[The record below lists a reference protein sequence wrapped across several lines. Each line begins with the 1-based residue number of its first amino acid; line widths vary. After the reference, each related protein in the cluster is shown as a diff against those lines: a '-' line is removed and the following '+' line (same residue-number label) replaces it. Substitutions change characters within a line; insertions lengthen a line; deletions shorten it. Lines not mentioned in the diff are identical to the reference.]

1 MVHKTGLEDY
11 YVVRNQKK
19 LRFGYTTGSCAAGA
33 ARGAAELLLGEDEI
47 GEAELM
53 TPKGILLH
61 LELLDMKRDE
71 NAASCAVRK
80 DAGDDPDTTNG
91 ILVYAKVEKFQI
103 RSDMEDRIVIDG
115 GTGVGRVT
123 KPGLSQKIGEAAIN
137 PVPRA
142 MILQAVEE
150 IADRYHYEGGLK
162 VTISV
167 PEGEKIARKTFNPRL
182 GIVGGISILGTS
194 GIVEPMSEKALIDSI
209 RVEMSQ
215 HAAMGEQYML
225 VTPGNYGAD
234 YLREHMAL
242 PFEKNIK
249 CSNYVGETID
259 MAVDMGVKGILF
271 ISHIGKFVKVAAG
284 IMNTHSHSAD
294 ARMEVLCANAIRAG
308 GDLACA
314 RSILQCN
321 TTDEALRVLDENHIL
336 RETMKEITDRI
347 QFYLDHRSY
356 QQILLGA
363 VIFSNEYGYLGQTEH
378 AAELINK
385 IISNSF
391 FIEDIHLL
399 TDRTVDAW
407 VSCVK
412 TYCCLSFCLCILDH
426 TDHFF
431 QCHFGTVMDRAY
443 ILAVFE
449 KLRIHKRSCIDDNVS
464 LLKILFSSD
473 CDKIR
478 EQMDILDEKGIAYDY
493 CPGVSAF
500 CGAAS
505 ALNLEYTLPEI
516 SQSVIITR
524 MEGRTP
530 VPSKESIQSFAAHQA
545 TMVVFLSTG
554 MLEELSRR
562 LIEGGYTKDTPA
574 AIVYKATWPDEKK
587 FVCTVGTLAQTAAEN
602 NITKTALMII
612 GDSVKAAQYDRSKLY
627 DPGFTTEFREA
638 TK

>member
-1 MVHKTGLEDY
+1 MVQKNGLEDY
-11 YVVRNQKK
+11 YVIRNQKK

-33 ARGAAELLLGEDEI
+33 ARGAVRLLLGEDEI
-47 GEAELM
+47 SEVELM

-61 LELLDMKRDE
+61 LEILDRKRSE

-91 ILVYAKVEKFQI
+91 ILVYAKVEKFLI

-115 GTGVGRVT
+115 GIGVGRVT
-123 KPGLSQKIGEAAIN
+123 KPGLSQKVGEAAIN

-150 IADRYHYEGGLK
+150 IADQYHYEGGLK

-209 RVEMSQ
+209 RVEMTQ

-234 YLREHMAL
+234 YLREHMEL

-259 MAVDMGVKGILF
+259 MAIDMGVKGILF
-271 ISHIGKFVKVAAG
+271 ISHIGKFIKVAAG

-294 ARMEVLCANAIRAG
+294 ARMEVLCSNAIRAG

-336 RETMKEITDRI
+336 KETMKEITDRI

-363 VIFSNEYGYLGQTEH
+363 VIFSNEYGYLGQTAN
-378 AAELINK
+378 AAELI
-385 IISNSF
+385 
-391 FIEDIHLL
+391 
-399 TDRTVDAW
+399 
-407 VSCVK
+407 
-412 TYCCLSFCLCILDH
+412 
-426 TDHFF
+426 
-431 QCHFGTVMDRAY
+431 
-443 ILAVFE
+443 
-449 KLRIHKRSCIDDNVS
+449 
-464 LLKILFSSD
+464 
-473 CDKIR
+473 DKISKG
-478 EQMDILDEKGIAYDY
+478 EK
-493 CPGVSAF
+493 
-500 CGAAS
+500 
-505 ALNLEYTLPEI
+505 E
-516 SQSVIITR
+516 
-524 MEGRTP
+524 
-530 VPSKESIQSFAAHQA
+530 
-545 TMVVFLSTG
+545 
-554 MLEELSRR
+554 
-562 LIEGGYTKDTPA
+562 
-574 AIVYKATWPDEKK
+574 
-587 FVCTVGTLAQTAAEN
+587 
-602 NITKTALMII
+602 
-612 GDSVKAAQYDRSKLY
+612 
-627 DPGFTTEFREA
+627 
-638 TK
+638 

>member
-1 MVHKTGLEDY
+1 MVQKNGLEDY
-11 YVVRNQKK
+11 YVIRNQKK

-33 ARGAAELLLGEDEI
+33 ARGAVRLLLGEDEI
-47 GEAELM
+47 SEVELM

-61 LELLDMKRDE
+61 LEILDRKRSE

-91 ILVYAKVEKFQI
+91 ILVYAKVEKFLI

-115 GTGVGRVT
+115 GIGVGRVT
-123 KPGLSQKIGEAAIN
+123 KPGLSQKVGEAAIN

-150 IADRYHYEGGLK
+150 IAAQYHYEGGLK

-209 RVEMSQ
+209 RVEMTQ

-234 YLREHMAL
+234 YLREHMEL

-294 ARMEVLCANAIRAG
+294 ARMEVLCSNAIRAG

-336 RETMKEITDRI
+336 KETMKEITDRI

-363 VIFSNEYGYLGQTEH
+363 VIFSNEYGYLGQTAN
-378 AAELINK
+378 AAELI
-385 IISNSF
+385 
-391 FIEDIHLL
+391 
-399 TDRTVDAW
+399 
-407 VSCVK
+407 
-412 TYCCLSFCLCILDH
+412 
-426 TDHFF
+426 
-431 QCHFGTVMDRAY
+431 
-443 ILAVFE
+443 
-449 KLRIHKRSCIDDNVS
+449 
-464 LLKILFSSD
+464 
-473 CDKIR
+473 DKISKG
-478 EQMDILDEKGIAYDY
+478 EK
-493 CPGVSAF
+493 
-500 CGAAS
+500 
-505 ALNLEYTLPEI
+505 E
-516 SQSVIITR
+516 
-524 MEGRTP
+524 
-530 VPSKESIQSFAAHQA
+530 
-545 TMVVFLSTG
+545 
-554 MLEELSRR
+554 
-562 LIEGGYTKDTPA
+562 
-574 AIVYKATWPDEKK
+574 
-587 FVCTVGTLAQTAAEN
+587 
-602 NITKTALMII
+602 
-612 GDSVKAAQYDRSKLY
+612 
-627 DPGFTTEFREA
+627 
-638 TK
+638 

>member
-1 MVHKTGLEDY
+1 MVQKNGLEDY
-11 YVVRNQKK
+11 YVIRYQKK

-33 ARGAAELLLGEDEI
+33 ARGAVRLLLGEDEI
-47 GEAELM
+47 SEVELM

-61 LELLDMKRDE
+61 LEILDRKRSE

-91 ILVYAKVEKFQI
+91 ILVYAKVEKFLI

-115 GTGVGRVT
+115 GIGVGRVT
-123 KPGLSQKIGEAAIN
+123 KPGLSQKVGEAAIN

-150 IADRYHYEGGLK
+150 IADQYHYEGGLK

-209 RVEMSQ
+209 RVEMTQ

-234 YLREHMAL
+234 YLREHMEL

-294 ARMEVLCANAIRAG
+294 ARMEVLCSNAIRAG

-336 RETMKEITDRI
+336 KETMKEITDRI

-363 VIFSNEYGYLGQTEH
+363 VIFSNEYGYLGQTAN
-378 AAELINK
+378 AAELI
-385 IISNSF
+385 
-391 FIEDIHLL
+391 
-399 TDRTVDAW
+399 
-407 VSCVK
+407 
-412 TYCCLSFCLCILDH
+412 
-426 TDHFF
+426 
-431 QCHFGTVMDRAY
+431 
-443 ILAVFE
+443 
-449 KLRIHKRSCIDDNVS
+449 
-464 LLKILFSSD
+464 
-473 CDKIR
+473 DKISKG
-478 EQMDILDEKGIAYDY
+478 EK
-493 CPGVSAF
+493 
-500 CGAAS
+500 
-505 ALNLEYTLPEI
+505 E
-516 SQSVIITR
+516 
-524 MEGRTP
+524 
-530 VPSKESIQSFAAHQA
+530 
-545 TMVVFLSTG
+545 
-554 MLEELSRR
+554 
-562 LIEGGYTKDTPA
+562 
-574 AIVYKATWPDEKK
+574 
-587 FVCTVGTLAQTAAEN
+587 
-602 NITKTALMII
+602 
-612 GDSVKAAQYDRSKLY
+612 
-627 DPGFTTEFREA
+627 
-638 TK
+638 

>member
-1 MVHKTGLEDY
+1 MVQKNGLEDY
-11 YVVRNQKK
+11 YVIKNQKK

-33 ARGAAELLLGEDEI
+33 ARGAARLLLGEDEI
-47 GEAELM
+47 SEVELM

-61 LELLDMKRDE
+61 LEILDRKRSE

-91 ILVYAKVEKFQI
+91 ILVYAKVEKFLI

-115 GTGVGRVT
+115 GIGVGRVT
-123 KPGLSQKIGEAAIN
+123 KPGLSQKVGEAAIN

-150 IADRYHYEGGLK
+150 IADQYHYEGGLK

-209 RVEMSQ
+209 RVEMTQ

-234 YLREHMAL
+234 YLREHMEL

-294 ARMEVLCANAIRAG
+294 ARMEVLCSNAIRAG

-336 RETMKEITDRI
+336 KETMKEITDRI

-363 VIFSNEYGYLGQTEH
+363 VIFSNEYGYLGQTAN
-378 AAELINK
+378 AAELI
-385 IISNSF
+385 
-391 FIEDIHLL
+391 
-399 TDRTVDAW
+399 
-407 VSCVK
+407 
-412 TYCCLSFCLCILDH
+412 
-426 TDHFF
+426 
-431 QCHFGTVMDRAY
+431 
-443 ILAVFE
+443 
-449 KLRIHKRSCIDDNVS
+449 
-464 LLKILFSSD
+464 
-473 CDKIR
+473 DKISKG
-478 EQMDILDEKGIAYDY
+478 EK
-493 CPGVSAF
+493 
-500 CGAAS
+500 
-505 ALNLEYTLPEI
+505 E
-516 SQSVIITR
+516 
-524 MEGRTP
+524 
-530 VPSKESIQSFAAHQA
+530 
-545 TMVVFLSTG
+545 
-554 MLEELSRR
+554 
-562 LIEGGYTKDTPA
+562 
-574 AIVYKATWPDEKK
+574 
-587 FVCTVGTLAQTAAEN
+587 
-602 NITKTALMII
+602 
-612 GDSVKAAQYDRSKLY
+612 
-627 DPGFTTEFREA
+627 
-638 TK
+638 

>member
-1 MVHKTGLEDY
+1 MVQKNGLEDY
-11 YVVRNQKK
+11 YVIRNQKK

-33 ARGAAELLLGEDEI
+33 ARGAARLLLGEDEI
-47 GEAELM
+47 SEVELM

-61 LELLDMKRDE
+61 LEILDRKRSE

-91 ILVYAKVEKFQI
+91 ILVYAKVEKFLI

-115 GTGVGRVT
+115 GIGVGRVT
-123 KPGLSQKIGEAAIN
+123 KPGLSQKVGEAAIN

-150 IADRYHYEGGLK
+150 IADQYHYEGGLK

-209 RVEMSQ
+209 RVEMTQ

-234 YLREHMAL
+234 YLREHKEL
-242 PFEKNIK
+242 PVEKNIK

-294 ARMEVLCANAIRAG
+294 ARMEVLCSNAIRAG

-336 RETMKEITDRI
+336 KETMKEITDRI

-363 VIFSNEYGYLGQTEH
+363 VIFSNEYGYLGQTAN
-378 AAELINK
+378 AAELI
-385 IISNSF
+385 
-391 FIEDIHLL
+391 
-399 TDRTVDAW
+399 
-407 VSCVK
+407 
-412 TYCCLSFCLCILDH
+412 
-426 TDHFF
+426 
-431 QCHFGTVMDRAY
+431 
-443 ILAVFE
+443 
-449 KLRIHKRSCIDDNVS
+449 
-464 LLKILFSSD
+464 
-473 CDKIR
+473 DKISKG
-478 EQMDILDEKGIAYDY
+478 EK
-493 CPGVSAF
+493 
-500 CGAAS
+500 
-505 ALNLEYTLPEI
+505 E
-516 SQSVIITR
+516 
-524 MEGRTP
+524 
-530 VPSKESIQSFAAHQA
+530 
-545 TMVVFLSTG
+545 
-554 MLEELSRR
+554 
-562 LIEGGYTKDTPA
+562 
-574 AIVYKATWPDEKK
+574 
-587 FVCTVGTLAQTAAEN
+587 
-602 NITKTALMII
+602 
-612 GDSVKAAQYDRSKLY
+612 
-627 DPGFTTEFREA
+627 
-638 TK
+638 

>member
-1 MVHKTGLEDY
+1 MVQKNGLEDY
-11 YVVRNQKK
+11 YVIRNQKK

-33 ARGAAELLLGEDEI
+33 ARGAARLLLGEDEI
-47 GEAELM
+47 SEVELM

-61 LELLDMKRDE
+61 LEILDRKRSE

-91 ILVYAKVEKFQI
+91 ILVYAKVEKFLI

-115 GTGVGRVT
+115 GIGVGRVT

-150 IADRYHYEGGLK
+150 IADQYHYEGGLK

-209 RVEMSQ
+209 RVEMTQ

-234 YLREHMAL
+234 YLRKHMEL

-294 ARMEVLCANAIRAG
+294 ARMEVLCSNAIRAG

-336 RETMKEITDRI
+336 KETMKEITDRI

-363 VIFSNEYGYLGQTEH
+363 VIFSNEYGYLGQTAN
-378 AAELINK
+378 AAELI
-385 IISNSF
+385 
-391 FIEDIHLL
+391 
-399 TDRTVDAW
+399 
-407 VSCVK
+407 
-412 TYCCLSFCLCILDH
+412 
-426 TDHFF
+426 
-431 QCHFGTVMDRAY
+431 
-443 ILAVFE
+443 
-449 KLRIHKRSCIDDNVS
+449 
-464 LLKILFSSD
+464 
-473 CDKIR
+473 DKISKG
-478 EQMDILDEKGIAYDY
+478 EK
-493 CPGVSAF
+493 
-500 CGAAS
+500 
-505 ALNLEYTLPEI
+505 E
-516 SQSVIITR
+516 
-524 MEGRTP
+524 
-530 VPSKESIQSFAAHQA
+530 
-545 TMVVFLSTG
+545 
-554 MLEELSRR
+554 
-562 LIEGGYTKDTPA
+562 
-574 AIVYKATWPDEKK
+574 
-587 FVCTVGTLAQTAAEN
+587 
-602 NITKTALMII
+602 
-612 GDSVKAAQYDRSKLY
+612 
-627 DPGFTTEFREA
+627 
-638 TK
+638 

>member
-1 MVHKTGLEDY
+1 MVQKNGLEDY
-11 YVVRNQKK
+11 YVIRNQKK

-33 ARGAAELLLGEDEI
+33 ARGAARLLLGEDEI
-47 GEAELM
+47 SEVELM

-61 LELLDMKRDE
+61 LEILDRKRSE

-91 ILVYAKVEKFQI
+91 ILVYAEVEKFLI
-103 RSDMEDRIVIDG
+103 RSDMEDRIVI
-115 GTGVGRVT
+115 VGRVT
-123 KPGLSQKIGEAAIN
+123 KPGLSQKVGEAAIN

-150 IADRYHYEGGLK
+150 IADQYHYEGGLK

-209 RVEMSQ
+209 RVEMTQ

-234 YLREHMAL
+234 YLREHMEL

-259 MAVDMGVKGILF
+259 MAVDMDVKGILF

-294 ARMEVLCANAIRAG
+294 ARMEVLCSNAIRAG

-336 RETMKEITDRI
+336 KETMKEVTDRI

-363 VIFSNEYGYLGQTEH
+363 VIFSNEYGYLGQTAN
-378 AAELINK
+378 AAELIEK
-385 IISNSF
+385 IS
-391 FIEDIHLL
+391 
-399 TDRTVDAW
+399 
-407 VSCVK
+407 
-412 TYCCLSFCLCILDH
+412 
-426 TDHFF
+426 
-431 QCHFGTVMDRAY
+431 
-443 ILAVFE
+443 
-449 KLRIHKRSCIDDNVS
+449 
-464 LLKILFSSD
+464 
-473 CDKIR
+473 
-478 EQMDILDEKGIAYDY
+478 KGERD
-493 CPGVSAF
+493 
-500 CGAAS
+500 
-505 ALNLEYTLPEI
+505 
-516 SQSVIITR
+516 
-524 MEGRTP
+524 
-530 VPSKESIQSFAAHQA
+530 
-545 TMVVFLSTG
+545 
-554 MLEELSRR
+554 
-562 LIEGGYTKDTPA
+562 
-574 AIVYKATWPDEKK
+574 
-587 FVCTVGTLAQTAAEN
+587 
-602 NITKTALMII
+602 
-612 GDSVKAAQYDRSKLY
+612 
-627 DPGFTTEFREA
+627 
-638 TK
+638 

>member
-1 MVHKTGLEDY
+1 MVQKNGLEDY
-11 YVVRNQKK
+11 YVIRNQKK

-33 ARGAAELLLGEDEI
+33 ARGAARLLLGEDEI
-47 GEAELM
+47 SEVELM

-61 LELLDMKRDE
+61 LEILDRKRSE

-91 ILVYAKVEKFQI
+91 ILVYAKVEKFLI

-115 GTGVGRVT
+115 GIGVGRVT
-123 KPGLSQKIGEAAIN
+123 KPGLSQNVGEAAIN

-150 IADRYHYEGGLK
+150 IADQYHYEGGLK

-209 RVEMSQ
+209 RVEMTQ

-234 YLREHMAL
+234 YLREHMEL

-294 ARMEVLCANAIRAG
+294 ARMEVLCSNAIRAG

-336 RETMKEITDRI
+336 KETMKEVTDRI

-363 VIFSNEYGYLGQTEH
+363 VIFSNEYGYLGQTAN
-378 AAELINK
+378 AAELIEK
-385 IISNSF
+385 IS
-391 FIEDIHLL
+391 
-399 TDRTVDAW
+399 
-407 VSCVK
+407 
-412 TYCCLSFCLCILDH
+412 
-426 TDHFF
+426 
-431 QCHFGTVMDRAY
+431 
-443 ILAVFE
+443 
-449 KLRIHKRSCIDDNVS
+449 
-464 LLKILFSSD
+464 
-473 CDKIR
+473 
-478 EQMDILDEKGIAYDY
+478 KGERD
-493 CPGVSAF
+493 
-500 CGAAS
+500 
-505 ALNLEYTLPEI
+505 
-516 SQSVIITR
+516 
-524 MEGRTP
+524 
-530 VPSKESIQSFAAHQA
+530 
-545 TMVVFLSTG
+545 
-554 MLEELSRR
+554 
-562 LIEGGYTKDTPA
+562 
-574 AIVYKATWPDEKK
+574 
-587 FVCTVGTLAQTAAEN
+587 
-602 NITKTALMII
+602 
-612 GDSVKAAQYDRSKLY
+612 
-627 DPGFTTEFREA
+627 
-638 TK
+638 

>member
-1 MVHKTGLEDY
+1 MVQKTGLEDY
-11 YVVRNQKK
+11 YVIRNQKK

-33 ARGAAELLLGEDEI
+33 ARGAAELLLGENEI
-47 GEAELM
+47 SEVKLM

-61 LELLDMKRDE
+61 LEILDRKRGG

-91 ILVYAKVEKFQI
+91 ILVYAKVEKFLI

-115 GTGVGRVT
+115 GIGVGRVT

-150 IADRYHYEGGLK
+150 IADQYHYEGGLK

-215 HAAMGEQYML
+215 HAAMGEQYMI

-234 YLREHMAL
+234 YLREHMDL

-271 ISHIGKFVKVAAG
+271 LSHIGKFVKVAAG

-294 ARMEVLCANAIRAG
+294 ARMEVLCSNAIRAG
-308 GDLACA
+308 GDFACA

-336 RETMKEITDRI
+336 KETMKEITDRI

-363 VIFSNEYGYLGQTEH
+363 VIFSNEYGYLGQTAD

-385 IISNSF
+385 IS
-391 FIEDIHLL
+391 
-399 TDRTVDAW
+399 
-407 VSCVK
+407 
-412 TYCCLSFCLCILDH
+412 
-426 TDHFF
+426 
-431 QCHFGTVMDRAY
+431 
-443 ILAVFE
+443 
-449 KLRIHKRSCIDDNVS
+449 
-464 LLKILFSSD
+464 
-473 CDKIR
+473 
-478 EQMDILDEKGIAYDY
+478 KG
-493 CPGVSAF
+493 G
-500 CGAAS
+500 
-505 ALNLEYTLPEI
+505 
-516 SQSVIITR
+516 
-524 MEGRTP
+524 
-530 VPSKESIQSFAAHQA
+530 
-545 TMVVFLSTG
+545 
-554 MLEELSRR
+554 
-562 LIEGGYTKDTPA
+562 
-574 AIVYKATWPDEKK
+574 
-587 FVCTVGTLAQTAAEN
+587 
-602 NITKTALMII
+602 
-612 GDSVKAAQYDRSKLY
+612 
-627 DPGFTTEFREA
+627 
-638 TK
+638 

>member
-1 MVHKTGLEDY
+1 MVQKNGLEDY
-11 YVVRNQKK
+11 YVIRNQKK

-33 ARGAAELLLGEDEI
+33 ARGAARLLLGEDEI
-47 GEAELM
+47 SEVELM

-61 LELLDMKRDE
+61 LEILDRKRSE

-91 ILVYAKVEKFQI
+91 ILVYAEVEKFLI

-115 GTGVGRVT
+115 GIGVGRVT
-123 KPGLSQKIGEAAIN
+123 KPGLSQKVGEAAIN

-150 IADRYHYEGGLK
+150 IADQYHYEGGLK

-209 RVEMSQ
+209 RVEMTQ

-234 YLREHMAL
+234 YLREHMEL

-294 ARMEVLCANAIRAG
+294 ARMEVLCSNAIRAG

-321 TTDEALRVLDENHIL
+321 TTDEALRVLDESHIL
-336 RETMKEITDRI
+336 KETMKEVTDRI

-363 VIFSNEYGYLGQTEH
+363 VIFSNEYGYLGQTAN
-378 AAELINK
+378 AAELI
-385 IISNSF
+385 
-391 FIEDIHLL
+391 
-399 TDRTVDAW
+399 
-407 VSCVK
+407 
-412 TYCCLSFCLCILDH
+412 
-426 TDHFF
+426 
-431 QCHFGTVMDRAY
+431 
-443 ILAVFE
+443 
-449 KLRIHKRSCIDDNVS
+449 
-464 LLKILFSSD
+464 
-473 CDKIR
+473 DKISKG
-478 EQMDILDEKGIAYDY
+478 EK
-493 CPGVSAF
+493 
-500 CGAAS
+500 
-505 ALNLEYTLPEI
+505 E
-516 SQSVIITR
+516 
-524 MEGRTP
+524 
-530 VPSKESIQSFAAHQA
+530 
-545 TMVVFLSTG
+545 
-554 MLEELSRR
+554 
-562 LIEGGYTKDTPA
+562 
-574 AIVYKATWPDEKK
+574 
-587 FVCTVGTLAQTAAEN
+587 
-602 NITKTALMII
+602 
-612 GDSVKAAQYDRSKLY
+612 
-627 DPGFTTEFREA
+627 
-638 TK
+638 

>member
-47 GEAELM
+47 GEVELM

-103 RSDMEDRIVIDG
+103 RSDMEDRIVIGG

-385 IISNSF
+385 ISKG
-391 FIEDIHLL
+391 
-399 TDRTVDAW
+399 DR
-407 VSCVK
+407 
-412 TYCCLSFCLCILDH
+412 
-426 TDHFF
+426 
-431 QCHFGTVMDRAY
+431 
-443 ILAVFE
+443 E
-449 KLRIHKRSCIDDNVS
+449 
-464 LLKILFSSD
+464 
-473 CDKIR
+473 
-478 EQMDILDEKGIAYDY
+478 
-493 CPGVSAF
+493 
-500 CGAAS
+500 
-505 ALNLEYTLPEI
+505 
-516 SQSVIITR
+516 
-524 MEGRTP
+524 
-530 VPSKESIQSFAAHQA
+530 
-545 TMVVFLSTG
+545 
-554 MLEELSRR
+554 
-562 LIEGGYTKDTPA
+562 
-574 AIVYKATWPDEKK
+574 
-587 FVCTVGTLAQTAAEN
+587 
-602 NITKTALMII
+602 
-612 GDSVKAAQYDRSKLY
+612 
-627 DPGFTTEFREA
+627 
-638 TK
+638 

>member
-11 YVVRNQKK
+11 YVIRNQKK

-33 ARGAAELLLGEDEI
+33 ARGAAELLFGEDEI
-47 GEAELM
+47 REVELM

-103 RSDMEDRIVIDG
+103 RSDMEDRIIIDG

-259 MAVDMGVKGILF
+259 MAIDMGVKGILF

-385 IISNSF
+385 I
-391 FIEDIHLL
+391 
-399 TDRTVDAW
+399 
-407 VSCVK
+407 
-412 TYCCLSFCLCILDH
+412 
-426 TDHFF
+426 
-431 QCHFGTVMDRAY
+431 
-443 ILAVFE
+443 
-449 KLRIHKRSCIDDNVS
+449 
-464 LLKILFSSD
+464 
-473 CDKIR
+473 
-478 EQMDILDEKGIAYDY
+478 
-493 CPGVSAF
+493 
-500 CGAAS
+500 
-505 ALNLEYTLPEI
+505 
-516 SQSVIITR
+516 
-524 MEGRTP
+524 
-530 VPSKESIQSFAAHQA
+530 SK
-545 TMVVFLSTG
+545 
-554 MLEELSRR
+554 
-562 LIEGGYTKDTPA
+562 
-574 AIVYKATWPDEKK
+574 
-587 FVCTVGTLAQTAAEN
+587 
-602 NITKTALMII
+602 
-612 GDSVKAAQYDRSKLY
+612 GDS
-627 DPGFTTEFREA
+627 E
-638 TK
+638 

>member
-1 MVHKTGLEDY
+1 MVQKNGLEDY
-11 YVVRNQKK
+11 YVIRNQTK

-33 ARGAAELLLGEDEI
+33 ARGAARLLFGEDEI
-47 GEAELM
+47 SEVELM

-61 LELLDMKRDE
+61 LEILDRKRSE

-91 ILVYAKVEKFQI
+91 ILVYAKVEKFLI

-115 GTGVGRVT
+115 GIGVGRVT
-123 KPGLSQKIGEAAIN
+123 KPGLSQKVGEAAIN

-150 IADRYHYEGGLK
+150 IADQYHYEGGLK

-209 RVEMSQ
+209 RVEMTQ

-234 YLREHMAL
+234 YLREHMEL

-294 ARMEVLCANAIRAG
+294 ARMEVLCSNAIRAG

-336 RETMKEITDRI
+336 KETMKEITDRI

-363 VIFSNEYGYLGQTEH
+363 VIFSNEYGYLGQTAN
-378 AAELINK
+378 AAELI
-385 IISNSF
+385 
-391 FIEDIHLL
+391 
-399 TDRTVDAW
+399 
-407 VSCVK
+407 
-412 TYCCLSFCLCILDH
+412 
-426 TDHFF
+426 
-431 QCHFGTVMDRAY
+431 
-443 ILAVFE
+443 
-449 KLRIHKRSCIDDNVS
+449 
-464 LLKILFSSD
+464 
-473 CDKIR
+473 DKISKG
-478 EQMDILDEKGIAYDY
+478 EK
-493 CPGVSAF
+493 
-500 CGAAS
+500 
-505 ALNLEYTLPEI
+505 E
-516 SQSVIITR
+516 
-524 MEGRTP
+524 
-530 VPSKESIQSFAAHQA
+530 
-545 TMVVFLSTG
+545 
-554 MLEELSRR
+554 
-562 LIEGGYTKDTPA
+562 
-574 AIVYKATWPDEKK
+574 
-587 FVCTVGTLAQTAAEN
+587 
-602 NITKTALMII
+602 
-612 GDSVKAAQYDRSKLY
+612 
-627 DPGFTTEFREA
+627 
-638 TK
+638 

>member
-47 GEAELM
+47 EEAELM

-61 LELLDMKRDE
+61 LELLDIKRDE

-385 IISNSF
+385 ISKG
-391 FIEDIHLL
+391 
-399 TDRTVDAW
+399 DR
-407 VSCVK
+407 
-412 TYCCLSFCLCILDH
+412 
-426 TDHFF
+426 
-431 QCHFGTVMDRAY
+431 
-443 ILAVFE
+443 E
-449 KLRIHKRSCIDDNVS
+449 
-464 LLKILFSSD
+464 
-473 CDKIR
+473 
-478 EQMDILDEKGIAYDY
+478 
-493 CPGVSAF
+493 
-500 CGAAS
+500 
-505 ALNLEYTLPEI
+505 
-516 SQSVIITR
+516 
-524 MEGRTP
+524 
-530 VPSKESIQSFAAHQA
+530 
-545 TMVVFLSTG
+545 
-554 MLEELSRR
+554 
-562 LIEGGYTKDTPA
+562 
-574 AIVYKATWPDEKK
+574 
-587 FVCTVGTLAQTAAEN
+587 
-602 NITKTALMII
+602 
-612 GDSVKAAQYDRSKLY
+612 
-627 DPGFTTEFREA
+627 
-638 TK
+638 